1 MANEKKSKVPEGG
14 NSGELKRVTEEC
26 DRYKKAVE
34 KINGDL
40 QAVTRERDELRIE
53 NGKLN
58 NLLNG
63 ATARI
68 KNLEESVSKED
79 HGVDN
84 VKEGWVTI
92 ASCPLPNGT
101 KPQRIIN
108 NGVAAPRTID
118 ADGICIEEMPVP
130 TAVSILAEGSGFKR
144 YLTGPV
150 NSITG
155 KVRVGVYMKD
165 FTFHRHKKV
174 DLGNG
179 KYEFQ
184 RVIA

>member
-1 MANEKKSKVPEGG
+1 MATEKKTKVPEGG
-14 NSGELKRVTEEC
+14 NSGELKRLTEEC
-26 DRYKKAVE
+26 DRYKKSLERTDSELKQV
-34 KINGDL
+34 
-40 QAVTRERDELRIE
+40 VRERDELRVE

-68 KNLEESVSKED
+68 KNLEESLSKED
-79 HGVDN
+79 RGIDN
-84 VKEGWVTI
+84 VKDGWVTV
-92 ASCPLPNGT
+92 ASCPLKDGT
-101 KPQRIIN
+101 KPLRIIN
-108 NGVAAPRTID
+108 KNVAVPRTVD
-118 ADGICIEEMPVP
+118 SDGVCIEEMPVQ
-130 TAVSILAEGSGFKR
+130 TAISILAEGSGFKR

-155 KVRVGVYMKD
+155 KVRVGVYMRD

-174 DLGNG
+174 DLGGG